1 MAAGKESNAT
11 SVERTS
17 DRELVVR
24 RTFKAPAH
32 VVFKAWTTPELFKR
46 WWVPKSAGMTMQSC
60 ELDVRTGGTY
70 RLVFQHPAF
79 PEPMAFF
86 GKYIDVVPNARM
98 VWTND
103 EAGEGG
109 AVTTLTFEEKDG
121 KTLLVKHDLFPSK
134 EALDAEIASGATSG
148 FDEQFAQLDE
158 VLGSQ

>member
-1 MAAGKESNAT
+1 MAAGKENNPT
-11 SVERTS
+11 TVERAS

-24 RTFKAPAH
+24 RAFNAPAH
-32 VVFKAWTTPELFKR
+32 IVFKAWTQPELFKR

-79 PEPMAFF
+79 AQPMAFF

-98 VWTND
+98 VWTNE
-103 EAGEGG
+103 EAEEGG

-121 KTLLVKHDLFPSK
+121 KTLVVKHDLFPSK
-134 EALDAEIASGATSG
+134 EALDTEIASGATSG
-148 FDEQFAQLDE
+148 FDEQFAQLDAM
-158 VLGSQ
+158 LGA